1 MSYAGPNLDG
11 PPRKPVKNRAR
22 WWICLPAVLPLLVVS
37 LPSHAVEGR
46 DALNAP
52 TATGSGPVELEIVI
66 ETLVMEPGPGGVEM
80 RRWEPAGRLSAGD
93 ELHYTIRVRNPGK
106 EPVTGVVVTKRLPF
120 GVHYIRG
127 SAVGP
132 ACTVQFSIDG
142 GSTFAVPAKLGVIPG
157 SKRSTRKI
165 APSEYTHV
173 RWILG
178 KPLVP
183 DATSLLRFRATFT

>member
-1 MSYAGPNLDG
+1 
-11 PPRKPVKNRAR
+11 V
-22 WWICLPAVLPLLVVS
+22 PALLALLVAS
-37 LPSHAVEGR
+37 LPSHAAEEP
-46 DALNAP
+46 DAQNAP

-66 ETLVMEPGPGGVEM
+66 ETLVTEPGPGGVEV

-106 EPVTGVVVTKRLPF
+106 EPVTDVVVTKRLPF
-120 GVHYIRG
+120 GMHYIRG

-142 GSTFAVPAKLGVIPG
+142 GNTFAVPAKLGVIPG
-157 SKRSTRKI
+157 SKLSTRKI